1 MINIY
6 NNIYVYIPNIFT
18 VNNDNT
24 NEVFLPSIN
33 GIDTESYEMLIY
45 DRWGK
50 LLFSTKNHQEGWNGT
65 YNGNPLTSDIYSY
78 KISYLTPSGDEK
90 KHTGKITLAK

>member
-18 VNNDNT
+18 INNDNI
-24 NEVFLPSIN
+24 NEKFVPSIN
-33 GIDTESYEMLIY
+33 GIQTESYKMRIY

-50 LLFSTKNHQEGWNGT
+50 LLFLTNNYKDGWDGT
-65 YNGNPLTSDIYSY
+65 YSGHFVQSDIYSY
-78 KISYLTPSGDEK
+78 KISYLTPSGNEEI
-90 KHTGKITLAK
+90 HVGKVTLVK